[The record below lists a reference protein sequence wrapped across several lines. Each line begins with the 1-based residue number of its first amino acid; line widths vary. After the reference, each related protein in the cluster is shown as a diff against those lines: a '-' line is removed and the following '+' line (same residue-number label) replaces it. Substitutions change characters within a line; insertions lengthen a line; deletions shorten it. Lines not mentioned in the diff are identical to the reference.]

1 MPSIFNTLHIG
12 YSGLTA
18 AQVGIDTTGHNITNT
33 ESDGYTRQRV
43 VTSAATPISNRV
55 GAVGNGTDITA
66 ITRVFDNFVFD
77 RFTAVSAEKEY
88 SDYEKKTL
96 EELST
101 YFPEIDAVGIK
112 ADLEEYYNMWQ
123 TFADN
128 PDNDAIRLALAR
140 QTETLSKHIG
150 QTQNQ
155 ILTLQNQVNEE
166 LVVSIN
172 EVNSIAEELTEVN
185 KAIAVAEAG
194 GALTANDLRDKRNVL
209 ERDLSKLIG
218 AETFSQSLESNTEI
232 NISSNTKTGNYSVS
246 INGFNLVDNS
256 SYHPIHISNENNANG
271 FYEISFERQDG
282 QLISMEDTLKYGKVG
297 AILDLRGG
305 TIDSTSGAPTDG
317 IIQNA
322 ASQLDSF
329 AKGLIEA
336 TNNLYS
342 KTPATRMDSNIL
354 NVTPTNALLNTPL
367 NVKEGFFDVA
377 VYDIDGNKVAS
388 RKIEI
393 NVATTMT
400 GVQGSNSIEGQL
412 AAQVDDNSDSNAN
425 NDIDDF
431 IQFNW
436 ATYPSGDSA
445 LELAMDSRFESQGY
459 TFSII
464 DELPDST
471 FSSGTNFAGAL
482 GLNRFFD
489 GDSASDINLNSS
501 LRDNPTLISAGY
513 TSASGDNRLA
523 LDMIQ
528 QQYEEYVF
536 NVSGLEYK
544 TTTYGMFDI
553 IATEVGSATNA
564 AIFRNETIVTKFN
577 ATELEYSSISKV
589 SIDEEMTNLI
599 KYQTS
604 FAAAAKVI
612 TTVDQMMQT
621 LLGMKQ

>member
-18 AQVGIDTTGHNITNT
+18 AQVGIDTTGHNISNT

-43 VTSAATPISNRV
+43 VTSAATPVSNRV

-77 RFTAVSAEKEY
+77 RFTAVSADKEY

-112 ADLEEYYNMWQ
+112 ADLKEYYNMWQ

-128 PDNDAIRLALAR
+128 PDNDSIRLALAR

-155 ILTLQNQVNEE
+155 ILTLQSQVNEE

-172 EVNSIAEELTEVN
+172 EVNSMAEELTEIN
-185 KAIAVAEAG
+185 KAISVAEAG
-194 GALTANDLRDKRNVL
+194 GAFTANDLRDKRNVL

-218 AETFSQSLESNTEI
+218 AKTFSQSLESNTEI
-232 NISSNTKTGNYSVS
+232 DISSNTKTGNYSVS

-256 SYHPIHISNENNANG
+256 SFHPIHITKDNNPNG

-282 QLISMEDTLKYGKVG
+282 KLIPMEDTLKDGKIG

-305 TIDSTSGAPTDG
+305 YIDSTSGAPTDG

-329 AKGLIEA
+329 ARGLIEA

-354 NVTPTNALLNTPL
+354 NITPTNALLNTPL

-377 VYDIDGNKVAS
+377 VYDIDGNMVAS
-388 RKIEI
+388 RKVEI
-393 NVATTMT
+393 DIGTTMT
-400 GVQGSNSIEGQL
+400 GVQGSNSIQGQL
-412 AAQVDDNSDSNAN
+412 TAQVDDNSDSNAN
-425 NDIDDF
+425 NDVDDY

-436 ATYPSGDSA
+436 AAYSSGDSA
-445 LELAMDSRFESQGY
+445 LELVMNSRFESQGY
-459 TFSII
+459 SFSII

-482 GLNRFFD
+482 GLNRYFD
-489 GDSASDINLNSS
+489 GDSASDINLNTS
-501 LRDNPTLISAGY
+501 LRNNPTLISAGY
-513 TSASGDNRLA
+513 TSASGDNRVA

-604 FAAAAKVI
+604 YAAAAKVI